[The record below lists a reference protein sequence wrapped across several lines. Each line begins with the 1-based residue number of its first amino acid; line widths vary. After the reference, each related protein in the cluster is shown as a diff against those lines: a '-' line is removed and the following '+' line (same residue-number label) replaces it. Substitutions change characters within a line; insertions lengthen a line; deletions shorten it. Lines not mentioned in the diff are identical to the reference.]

1 MWLLS
6 IYLLYTE
13 GRVVLLLNLR
23 PNFHRRVLLDQ
34 QDKVRRYGWC
44 LSTATSDSVRA
55 CVAYSDALIQ
65 SSRND
70 KAAALMTLHDT
81 VIDHFALAASLA
93 GV

>member
-1 MWLLS
+1 
-6 IYLLYTE
+6 
-13 GRVVLLLNLR
+13 
-23 PNFHRRVLLDQ
+23 
-34 QDKVRRYGWC
+34 

-70 KAAALMTLHDT
+70 KAAALMTLPDT